1 MPTFHRRKIGS
12 KKKKKATTLG
22 APIYRWI
29 KKKEG
34 KRREGMKWIISR
46 GYYAFFNAVRVSIW
60 RGEKREFNWRDL
72 FPRRIRDSSRLQTRV

>member
-1 MPTFHRRKIGS
+1 MPTFHRRKIRS
-12 KKKKKATTLG
+12 KKKKGNNFGRANLSLD
-22 APIYRWI
+22 

-34 KRREGMKWIISR
+34 KRGEGMKWIISR